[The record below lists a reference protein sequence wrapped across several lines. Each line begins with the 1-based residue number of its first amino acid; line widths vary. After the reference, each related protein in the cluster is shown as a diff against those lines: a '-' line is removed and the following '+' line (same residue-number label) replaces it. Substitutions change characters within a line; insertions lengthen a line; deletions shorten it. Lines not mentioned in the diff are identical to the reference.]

1 MYNSVIGYAFKIIK
15 GNMFFSVIMFII
27 ISQLMV
33 VNSIFSL
40 VWKYEILIQQE
51 INFFR
56 QFSIYSLYIFIFI
69 LSFLLSTLSSIY
81 IFSRNRRMFSTL
93 RIFGSNKSEVRR
105 LYSVLSLL
113 YPLISLF
120 ICIIEDLIL
129 YIRYRGV
136 ISNALETIEMSDIF
150 SGAFLILC
158 ANIVL
163 ILFFMFGAF
172 ITNSILL
179 NRDPYEDLRGTL
191 WI

>member
-1 MYNSVIGYAFKIIK
+1 
-15 GNMFFSVIMFII
+15 
-27 ISQLMV
+27 
-33 VNSIFSL
+33 
-40 VWKYEILIQQE
+40 
-51 INFFR
+51 
-56 QFSIYSLYIFIFI
+56 
-69 LSFLLSTLSSIY
+69 
-81 IFSRNRRMFSTL
+81 MFSTL

-191 WI
+191 

>member
-129 YIRYRGV
+129 YIRYKGV

-150 SGAFLILC
+150 SGVFLILC

-191 WI
+191 

>member
-1 MYNSVIGYAFKIIK
+1 MVYNSVIGYAFKIIK

-191 WI
+191 